1 MKSLNRLINAFRRL
15 PGVGPKQ
22 AERFSAYFL
31 KASDAESNE
40 FCVALQELKKS
51 IKLCS
56 HCFNYCENDLCHICK
71 DETRDR
77 TSLCIVEKPKDIELF
92 ERTKAFKGLY
102 HVLHGTISPVSAK
115 EICQR
120 KIQNLSERIINS
132 DPKIKEVI
140 LATNPDTEGENTAL
154 YIADV
159 LKSEVKNIS
168 RLGYGMPLGADIEYT
183 DELTLS
189 YALKGRTK
197 V

>member
-1 MKSLNRLINAFRRL
+1 MKSLNRLISAFRRL

-22 AERFSAYFL
+22 AERFSSYFL
-31 KASDAESNE
+31 KASEAEANE
-40 FCVALQELKKS
+40 LCTALQNLKKS
-51 IKLCS
+51 VKLCS
-56 HCFNYCENDLCHICK
+56 NCLNYCENDLCHICK
-71 DETRDR
+71 DEARDR
-77 TSLCIVEKPKDIELF
+77 TSICIVEKPKDIELI
-92 ERTKAFKGLY
+92 ERTKIYNGLY

-115 EICQR
+115 EIGHH
-120 KIQNLSERIINS
+120 KIKQLAGRVDAS
-132 DPKIKEVI
+132 DPKILEII

-159 LKSEVKNIS
+159 LKGSVENIS